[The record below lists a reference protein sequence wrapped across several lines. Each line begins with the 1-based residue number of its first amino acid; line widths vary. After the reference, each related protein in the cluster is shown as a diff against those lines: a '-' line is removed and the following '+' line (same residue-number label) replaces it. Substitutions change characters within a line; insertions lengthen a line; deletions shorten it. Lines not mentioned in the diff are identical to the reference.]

1 MHDTF
6 SAELGSYQVFHVS
19 SQEDRLRLYRLR
31 HEIFREELKWLPL
44 HPEGL
49 DYDRYDDFSD
59 SYAVRADDGR
69 FVGCVRLT
77 LGNQPYMIEH
87 EFSRLLPDGRT
98 LFKSSR
104 TAEVTRLGIARDAKG
119 RRDPNV
125 SRLIYL
131 ATHVWAMKHQVS
143 WMYFVVVPAYAVV
156 LSRVGFP
163 TRLLAEPREMTGGVV
178 SVAGYFD
185 WDAVDP
191 EFMRRLRHGVR
202 VGQMGALLSE
212 RGDAGGSED

>member
-6 SAELGSYQVFHVS
+6 LAQLGTYQLFQVS
-19 SQEDRLRLYRLR
+19 NKEDWLRLYRLR
-31 HEIFREELKWLPL
+31 HEIFREELQWLPL

-49 DYDRYDDFSD
+49 DYDRYDEFSD
-59 SYAVRADDGR
+59 SYAVRTDDGR
-69 FVGCVRLT
+69 LVGCVRLT

-87 EFSRLLPDGRT
+87 EFAKLLPAGRA

-104 TAEVTRLGIARDAKG
+104 TAEITRLGIARDAKG

-125 SRLIYL
+125 SRLVYL
-131 ATHVWAMKHQVS
+131 AVHTWAIQHQVS
-143 WMYFVVVPAYAVV
+143 WMYFVAVPTFAVL

-163 TRLLAEPREMTGGVV
+163 TQLLAEPREMDGGVI

-191 EFMRRLRHGVR
+191 DFMSRLRHGVR
-202 VGQMGALLSE
+202 MGRE
-212 RGDAGGSED
+212 PG